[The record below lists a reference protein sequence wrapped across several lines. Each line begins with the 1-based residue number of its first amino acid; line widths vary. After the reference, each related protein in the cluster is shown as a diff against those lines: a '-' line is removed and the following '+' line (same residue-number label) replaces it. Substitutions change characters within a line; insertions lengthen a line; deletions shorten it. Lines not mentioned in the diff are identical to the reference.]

1 MEREL
6 HQKCGSQ
13 GSGPKDTVCPLRFC
27 GVVDSDMV
35 SKMRAKSS
43 ERGFS
48 LIEVTAVVGVMMV
61 IVAMATPYMVSA
73 TASLRLRGGMNSLA
87 GMFQECRA
95 VAIKDNALRSTKFT
109 VMSGGPVAYVKDA
122 TLTGT
127 SAAIAAID
135 PQAGLGAPVSR
146 VTSLSTYTGGP
157 TELSSSTL
165 GYTPQPGDP
174 DLTFNPRGLP
184 CVYASGTCTSPAGFA
199 FYFTDKRPLGKNG
212 WAAVTV
218 SPAGRVKVWVW
229 TGSGWAS

>member
-1 MEREL
+1 
-6 HQKCGSQ
+6 
-13 GSGPKDTVCPLRFC
+13 
-27 GVVDSDMV
+27 MV
-35 SKMRAKSS
+35 SKMKAKSS
-43 ERGFS
+43 QSGFS
-48 LIEVTAVVGVMMV
+48 LIEVTAVVGVILV
-61 IVAMATPYMVSA
+61 IGAMATPYMVTA

-95 VAIKDNALRSTKFT
+95 VAIKDNALRTTKFT
-109 VMSGGPVAYVKDA
+109 TMAGGPVVYVKDA

-127 SAAIAAID
+127 SAAITALD

-146 VTSLSTYTGGP
+146 ITSLSTYTGAP
-157 TELSSSTL
+157 TELTSTTL
-165 GYTPQPGDP
+165 GYTPAAGDP
-174 DLTFNPRGLP
+174 ELTFNPRGLP

-229 TGSGWAS
+229 TGSAWSS